1 MKISLLLLGLA
12 ALAPF
17 ALAADTVVTPEP
29 STMVLLA
36 TGLVGVGGFAAWRRK
51 RNK

>member
-12 ALAPF
+12 AFAPF
-17 ALAADTVVTPEP
+17 ALAQDTVVTPEP

-36 TGLVGVGGFAAWRRK
+36 TGLVGVGFAAWRRK